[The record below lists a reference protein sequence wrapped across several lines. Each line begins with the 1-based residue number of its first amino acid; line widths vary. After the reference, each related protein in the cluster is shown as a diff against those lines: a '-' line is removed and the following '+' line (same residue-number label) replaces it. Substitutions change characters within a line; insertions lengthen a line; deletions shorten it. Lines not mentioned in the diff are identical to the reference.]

1 MLDRLAVFSRGV
13 HTRGRRKRCVR
24 VIPSTSTT
32 CSSYWQTWWPG
43 TSLSLTTPGPDTRY
57 RLLETRYYR
66 QYGEERLAEHE
77 APDARRHRHAEY
89 FCALAALTSNA
100 LVGPGQV
107 EAGQRFGAEHDNLLA
122 ATAPRN

>member
-1 MLDRLAVFSRGV
+1 MRGEGIEIDEVFELLATLVAR
-13 HTRGRRKRCVR
+13 
-24 VIPSTSTT
+24 
-32 CSSYWQTWWPG
+32 
-43 TSLSLTTPGPDTRY
+43 SLVVADDTETGELRY
-57 RLLETRYYR
+57 RLLETIR